1 MPGPRSHLNGKLAS
15 PELSCQHP
23 PPRFRED
30 SSNVTVSISGLQA
43 IAALASEGSMTAA
56 ARALGYT
63 PSAISQQISKLERDV
78 RQVLVEQNGRVAT
91 LSPAGRVVAEA
102 ARRILNEIEQMH
114 VQLENERKT
123 VAGTLTLAAFAT
135 ATRGVAP
142 FALRR
147 LRSDWPRLT
156 CHLVEADSHHAM
168 ALVEDGSVDIAVV
181 HDWLEMPLVLSTG
194 LNARHLGNDISDV
207 LVHVTHHLAGRRSV
221 SMSELGGEAWLY
233 EPGSVA
239 HDLLIKSF
247 TDVSNTRL
255 FGHGVAEYASQI
267 AMVGAGLGVALVP
280 RMGRGVVPDTVRVLP
295 VEPAP
300 TRQVYAVWRAATG
313 TRPALQA
320 AVLALEESFSA
331 VLDPDEAR
339 PGTAIHVPQPSL
351 AQEGP
356 LSSPA
361 PGRTGL
367 SAASPPG
374 KARGCGER
382 GRPEPR
388 SLSRALMLNA
398 G

>member
-1 MPGPRSHLNGKLAS
+1 
-15 PELSCQHP
+15 
-23 PPRFRED
+23 
-30 SSNVTVSISGLQA
+30 VTVSISGLQA
-43 IAALASEGSMTAA
+43 IASLASEGSMTAA

-63 PSAISQQISKLERDV
+63 PSAISQQIAKLERDV
-78 RQVLVEQNGRVAT
+78 RQVLVAQNGRVAT

-102 ARRILNEIEQMH
+102 ARRILDEIEQMQ

-135 ATRGVAP
+135 ATRGVVP
-142 FALRR
+142 PALRR
-147 LRSDWPRLT
+147 LRSDWPRLR

-168 ALVEDGSVDIAVV
+168 ALVEDGSADIAIV

-207 LVHVTHHLAGRRSV
+207 LVHVTHHLAGRGSV
-221 SMSELGGEAWLY
+221 TMAELCSEVWLY

-239 HDLLIKSF
+239 HDLLIQSF
-247 TDVSNTRL
+247 TSARL

-295 VEPAP
+295 VDPAP

-320 AVLALEESFSA
+320 TVLALEESFSDE
-331 VLDPDEAR
+331 LDPDQAR
-339 PGTAIHVPQPSL
+339 SGTAVHVPQPAL
-351 AQEGP
+351 AAERS

-361 PGRTGL
+361 LGRTGL
-367 SAASPPG
+367 PVASPPG
-374 KARGCGER
+374 KARGCGEKGLPESRSRSR
-382 GRPEPR
+382 G
-388 SLSRALMLNA
+388 LMLNA

>member
-1 MPGPRSHLNGKLAS
+1 
-15 PELSCQHP
+15 
-23 PPRFRED
+23 
-30 SSNVTVSISGLQA
+30 
-43 IAALASEGSMTAA
+43 MTAA

-102 ARRILNEIEQMH
+102 AGRILGEIEQMQA
-114 VQLENERKT
+114 QLENERKT

-135 ATRGVAP
+135 ATRGVIP
-142 FALRR
+142 PALRR
-147 LRSDWPRLT
+147 LRSDWPRLK

-168 ALVEDGSVDIAVV
+168 ALVEDGSVDIAIV

-194 LNARHLGNDISDV
+194 LSARHLGNDISDV
-207 LVHVTHHLAGRRSV
+207 LVHVTHHLAERGSV
-221 SMSELGGEAWLY
+221 AMAELSNEVWLY

-239 HDLLIKSF
+239 HDLLIQSF
-247 TDVSNTRL
+247 TGTRL

-280 RMGRGVVPDTVRVLP
+280 RMGRGVVPDTVHVLP

-300 TRQVYAVWRAATG
+300 TRQVYAVWRATTG
-313 TRPALQA
+313 TRPAVQA
-320 AVLALEESFSA
+320 AVLALEESFSDSVVRGDPGPGAA
-331 VLDPDEAR
+331 VDMLAPPQAWQR
-339 PGTAIHVPQPSL
+339 PA
-351 AQEGP
+351 
-356 LSSPA
+356 LSSHA
-361 PGRTGL
+361 PGRIGL

-374 KARGCGER
+374 KARGCAGT
-382 GRPEPR
+382 GRPGPC
-388 SLSRALMLNA
+388 SPSRALMLNA

>member
-1 MPGPRSHLNGKLAS
+1 
-15 PELSCQHP
+15 
-23 PPRFRED
+23 
-30 SSNVTVSISGLQA
+30 
-43 IAALASEGSMTAA
+43 MTAA

-102 ARRILNEIEQMH
+102 AGRILGEIEQMQL
-114 VQLENERKT
+114 QLENERKT

-135 ATRGVAP
+135 ATRGVVP
-142 FALRR
+142 PALRR
-147 LRSDWPRLT
+147 LRSDWPRLK
-156 CHLVEADSHHAM
+156 CHLVEA
-168 ALVEDGSVDIAVV
+168 DIAVV
-181 HDWLEMPLVLSTG
+181 HDWLDMPLVLSAG

-207 LVHVTHHLAGRRSV
+207 LVHSAHHLADRGSV
-221 SMSELGGEAWLY
+221 VMSELCSEVWLY

-239 HDLLIKSF
+239 HDLLIQAF
-247 TDVSNTRL
+247 TGTRL

-320 AVLALEESFSA
+320 AVLALEESFSDG
-331 VLDPDEAR
+331 LGPDGAR
-339 PGTAIHVPQPSL
+339 NGTAIHVPQPSL
-351 AQEGP
+351 ARERA
-356 LSSPA
+356 LSSPV

-367 SAASPPG
+367 SSADPPG
-374 KARGCGER
+374 RGRGCGGR
-382 GRPEPR
+382 GRPAPR
-388 SLSRALMLNA
+388 SPSPASMLNA

>member
-1 MPGPRSHLNGKLAS
+1 
-15 PELSCQHP
+15 
-23 PPRFRED
+23 
-30 SSNVTVSISGLQA
+30 
-43 IAALASEGSMTAA
+43 MTAA

-63 PSAISQQISKLERDV
+63 PSAVSQQISKLERDV

-102 ARRILNEIEQMH
+102 ARRILGEIEQMQL
-114 VQLENERKT
+114 QLENERKT

-135 ATRGVAP
+135 ATRGVVP
-142 FALRR
+142 PALGR
-147 LRSDWPRLT
+147 LRSDWPRLK

-181 HDWLEMPLVLSTG
+181 HDWLEMPLVLSAG

-207 LVHVTHHLAGRRSV
+207 LVHTTHHLADRESV
-221 SMSELGGEAWLY
+221 VMAELCSEVWLY

-239 HDLLIKSF
+239 HDLLIQAF
-247 TDVSNTRL
+247 TGTRL

-295 VEPAP
+295 VDPAP

-320 AVLALEESFSA
+320 AVLALEESFSGA
-331 VLDPDEAR
+331 LDPGEAHA
-339 PGTAIHVPQPSL
+339 GTAVHVPQLPRARERS
-351 AQEGP
+351 
-356 LSSPA
+356 LSSPV

-367 SAASPPG
+367 SAASRPG
-374 KARGCGER
+374 RARGYGER
-382 GRPEPR
+382 GLSGPR
-388 SLSRALMLNA
+388 SPSRALTLNA

>member
-1 MPGPRSHLNGKLAS
+1 
-15 PELSCQHP
+15 
-23 PPRFRED
+23 
-30 SSNVTVSISGLQA
+30 
-43 IAALASEGSMTAA
+43 MTAA

-102 ARRILNEIEQMH
+102 ARRILDEISQMQ

-135 ATRGVAP
+135 ATRGVVP
-142 FALRR
+142 PALRR
-147 LRSDWPRLT
+147 LRSDWPGLK

-168 ALVEDGSVDIAVV
+168 ALVEDGSVDIAIV
-181 HDWLEMPLVLSTG
+181 HDWLEMPLVLSLG
-194 LNARHLGNDISDV
+194 LRARHLGDDISDV
-207 LVHVTHHLAGRRSV
+207 LVHVAHRLADRGSV
-221 SMSELGGEAWLY
+221 AMAELCGEVWLY

-247 TDVSNTRL
+247 TDISDTRL

-280 RMGRGVVPDTVRVLP
+280 RMGRGPVPDTIRVLP
-295 VEPAP
+295 VAPPP
-300 TRQVYAVWRAATG
+300 TRQVYAVWRSLTG

-320 AVLALEESFSA
+320 AVLALEESFCEG
-331 VLDPDEAR
+331 LDPGAAGSRAAVEVAEPPAAHPPLPVSNLVPGRSGSSVAR
-339 PGTAIHVPQPSL
+339 PSGKERGYGGTDRP
-351 AQEGP
+351 G
-356 LSSPA
+356 LSSLP
-361 PGRTGL
+361 RTWM
-367 SAASPPG
+367 P
-374 KARGCGER
+374 
-382 GRPEPR
+382 
-388 SLSRALMLNA
+388 NA

>member
-1 MPGPRSHLNGKLAS
+1 
-15 PELSCQHP
+15 
-23 PPRFRED
+23 
-30 SSNVTVSISGLQA
+30 
-43 IAALASEGSMTAA
+43 MTAA

-91 LSPAGRVVAEA
+91 LTPAGRVVAEA
-102 ARRILNEIEQMH
+102 ALRILNEIEQMH

-135 ATRGVAP
+135 ATRGVVP
-142 FALRR
+142 PALRR
-147 LRSDWPRLT
+147 LRSDWPRLR

-168 ALVEDGSVDIAVV
+168 ALVEDGSADIAIV

-207 LVHVTHHLAGRRSV
+207 LVHVTHHLADRGSV
-221 SMSELGGEAWLY
+221 AMAELCSEVWLY

-239 HDLLIKSF
+239 HDLLIQSF
-247 TDVSNTRL
+247 TSTRL

-331 VLDPDEAR
+331 ALDPDEAR
-339 PGTAIHVPQPSL
+339 LATAVHVPQPSL
-351 AQEGP
+351 SREQS
-356 LSSPA
+356 LSSPV

-374 KARGCGER
+374 KARGCGEK
-382 GRPEPR
+382 GLPEPR
-388 SLSRALMLNA
+388 SLSRESMLNA

>member
-1 MPGPRSHLNGKLAS
+1 
-15 PELSCQHP
+15 
-23 PPRFRED
+23 
-30 SSNVTVSISGLQA
+30 VTVSISGLQA
-43 IAALASEGSMTAA
+43 IAGLASEGSITAA

-102 ARRILNEIEQMH
+102 ARRILGEIEQMQ

-135 ATRGVAP
+135 ATRGVVP
-142 FALRR
+142 PALRR
-147 LRSDWPRLT
+147 LRSDWPRLK

-168 ALVEDGSVDIAVV
+168 ALVEDGSVDIAIV
-181 HDWLEMPLVLSTG
+181 HDWLEIPLVLSAG

-207 LVHVTHHLAGRRSV
+207 LVPAAHRLADRGSV
-221 SMSELGGEAWLY
+221 EMPELRGEVWLY

-247 TDVSNTRL
+247 TDISNTRL

-280 RMGRGVVPDTVRVLP
+280 RMGRGAVPDTVRVLP

-300 TRQVYAVWRAATG
+300 TRQVYAVWRSLSG
-313 TRPALQA
+313 SRPALQA
-320 AVLALEESFSA
+320 AVMALGESFSEALDAGQARSVAA
-331 VLDPDEAR
+331 VQVTESPR
-339 PGTAIHVPQPSL
+339 GGRQPLPVS
-351 AQEGP
+351 Q
-356 LSSPA
+356 
-361 PGRTGL
+361 
-367 SAASPPG
+367 
-374 KARGCGER
+374 
-382 GRPEPR
+382 
-388 SLSRALMLNA
+388 
-398 G
+398 

>member
-1 MPGPRSHLNGKLAS
+1 
-15 PELSCQHP
+15 
-23 PPRFRED
+23 
-30 SSNVTVSISGLQA
+30 
-43 IAALASEGSMTAA
+43 MTAA

-102 ARRILNEIEQMH
+102 AGRILGEIEQMQL
-114 VQLENERKT
+114 QLENERKT

-135 ATRGVAP
+135 ATRGVVP
-142 FALRR
+142 PALRR
-147 LRSDWPRLT
+147 LRSDWPRLK

-181 HDWLEMPLVLSTG
+181 HDWLEMPLVLSAG

-207 LVHVTHHLAGRRSV
+207 LVHVTHHLADRGSV
-221 SMSELGGEAWLY
+221 VMAELCNEVWLY

-239 HDLLIKSF
+239 HDLLIQSF
-247 TDVSNTRL
+247 TGTRL

-320 AVLALEESFSA
+320 AVMALEESDA
-331 VLDPDEAR
+331 LGPDEAR
-339 PGTAIHVPQPSL
+339 PGAAVHVPQPAL
-351 AQEGP
+351 ARERQ
-356 LSSPA
+356 LSSPV

-374 KARGCGER
+374 RARGYGGR
-382 GRPEPR
+382 GLPEPR
-388 SLSRALMLNA
+388 SLSQALTLNA